1 MERKVRGSGRNNRPE
16 PTTPTP
22 DACLRTVHRSAA
34 SLSVDHSSAKTMT
47 HPPPKQSH
55 TPPPAPGATGRAVGL
70 DIHPDS
76 FAAAIL
82 DGRDP
87 LRARVIHSVTRQ
99 PLEALGAWAA
109 RHTRAED
116 VLILEA
122 SANSFTIA
130 ERLTALGRQ
139 VFILESHRAG
149 QIGKSYLAN
158 DKVDAAK
165 IARIYLS
172 GLAIKVWQ
180 PDAETRQRRELLS
193 TYQRCVKESTRAQQ
207 HLRSFLNEH
216 ALRLPKGFRLCRPE
230 ALARLLPLKDW
241 SPRQKL
247 LLGEMHGSLLA
258 ARERRTRLRRMMAL
272 EIEETPDFLR
282 LYKLAGLSLV
292 TTYALVAIIGDIE
305 RFATSRKLVS
315 YLGLNPSV
323 VESGLGDHGG
333 PLHTH
338 GRGSLRALLIQASKR
353 LLTTVNPLQ
362 KWGLS
367 VALRRGQNKAAVA
380 VARKLTVAVWH
391 VMQGHW
397 NKTLEETTTLL
408 TKLTKLATELGV
420 GTLRELGYAS
430 KLAFQEQKLEVL
442 RTHP

>member
-1 MERKVRGSGRNNRPE
+1 
-16 PTTPTP
+16 
-22 DACLRTVHRSAA
+22 
-34 SLSVDHSSAKTMT
+34 MT
-47 HPPPKQSH
+47 HSLPKQS
-55 TPPPAPGATGRAVGL
+55 ANADLRPGPHGRAVGL
-70 DIHPDS
+70 DIHPDT
-76 FAAAIL
+76 FAAAVL
-82 DGRDP
+82 EGRDP
-87 LRARVIHSVTRQ
+87 LRARVLQSITRQ
-99 PLEALGAWAA
+99 PLEALGAWAV
-109 RHTRAED
+109 RHTSAED

-122 SANSFTIA
+122 SANSFAIA
-130 ERLTALGRQ
+130 ERLTTLGRQ

-158 DKVDAAK
+158 DKVDAAR

-180 PDAETRQRRELLS
+180 PDADTRQRRELLS
-193 TYQRCVKESTRAQQ
+193 TYQRCVKDSTRAQQ
-207 HLRSFLNEH
+207 HLRSYLNEH

-230 ALARLLPLKDW
+230 AISRLLTLKEW

-282 LYKLAGLSLV
+282 LYKLAGLNLV
-292 TTYALVAIIGDIE
+292 TTYALVAIIGDIT

-323 VESGLGDHGG
+323 VESGNFEGSGA
-333 PLHTH
+333 LHSH

-380 VARKLTVAVWH
+380 VARKLTVAIWH

-397 NKTLEETTTLL
+397 NKTLEESTTLL

-420 GTLRELGYAS
+420 PTLKKLGYAS
-430 KLAFQEQKLEVL
+430 KIAFQEEKLEVL

>member
-1 MERKVRGSGRNNRPE
+1 MERKVRGSERNDRPE

-34 SLSVDHSSAKTMT
+34 SLSVDHSNAKPMT

-55 TPPPAPGATGRAVGL
+55 TPAPALGAEGRAVGL
-70 DIHPDS
+70 DIHPDT

-82 DGRDP
+82 QGRDP
-87 LRARVIHSVTRQ
+87 LRARVVASITRQ
-99 PLEALGAWAA
+99 PLEALCAWAQ
-109 RHTRAED
+109 RHTTAED

-122 SANSFTIA
+122 SANSFAIA

-149 QIGKSYLAN
+149 QVGKSYLAN

-193 TYQRCVKESTRAQQ
+193 TYQRCVKDSTRAQQ
-207 HLRSFLNEH
+207 HLRSYLNEH

-230 ALARLLPLKDW
+230 AISRLLTLKDW

-247 LLGEMHGSLLA
+247 LLGEMHGSLIA
-258 ARERRTRLRRMMAL
+258 TRERRSRLRRMMAL

-282 LYKLAGLSLV
+282 LYKLAGLNLV
-292 TTYALVAIIGDIE
+292 TTYALVAIIGDIT
-305 RFATSRKLVS
+305 RFANSRKLVS

-323 VESGLGDHGG
+323 VESGNFEGSGA
-333 PLHTH
+333 LHQH

-353 LLTTVNPLQ
+353 LLTCVNPLQ

-380 VARKLTVAVWH
+380 VARKLTVSIWH

-420 GTLRELGYAS
+420 PTLKELGYAS

-442 RTHP
+442 RTYP